1 MQRATSAS
9 ASRAGATRRPTR
21 TGWSA
26 CSSPECDF
34 RLWADGANR
43 PGGRDPDVRGRAG
56 GNETL
61 ARVVP
66 GRWGRAGRNE
76 IGGRVLMAT
85 GDEERGGAARVL
97 RFGDLA
103 VSRWANGLGETRE
116 VASDRTADGGLVW
129 RLSIATIAAASDFSA
144 LPDVDRRLM
153 NLGDGPLA
161 LVIEGEPVT
170 VPRHEVVSFRGEDA
184 VRAQHANGYDLNV
197 MTGRGRARSSLETVR
212 IQGSAVLAGAGPA
225 LFAVVALDGAA
236 VVTVGDGVG
245 TLAPLDCLLATP
257 GRDIAVDGHATVALV
272 RIALT

>member
-1 MQRATSAS
+1 
-9 ASRAGATRRPTR
+9 
-21 TGWSA
+21 
-26 CSSPECDF
+26 
-34 RLWADGANR
+34 
-43 PGGRDPDVRGRAG
+43 
-56 GNETL
+56 
-61 ARVVP
+61 
-66 GRWGRAGRNE
+66 
-76 IGGRVLMAT
+76 MAT